1 MKFNLV
7 WETNPPE
14 LTQSQKAALAREIVW
29 LESFSDDAS
38 SVISHVMNLTSV
50 LSGPSIMLYGK
61 AGNDTDIFLVY
72 NKVTE
77 WKTLDDT
84 AVETG
89 E

>member
-14 LTQSQKAALAREIVW
+14 LTRAQKATLAREIVW

-38 SVISHVMNLTSV
+38 SVISHVMNLTSD

-61 AGNDTDIFLVY
+61 TGNDTDIFLAY
-72 NKVTE
+72 NKVTK

-84 AVETG
+84 DFGTDE
-89 E
+89 

>member
-1 MKFNLV
+1 MKFNLI

-14 LTQSQKAALAREIVW
+14 LTEAQKATLAREIVW

-38 SVISHVMNLTSV
+38 SVVSHLVNLTSD

-61 AGNDTDIFLVY
+61 DGNDADIFLTY
-72 NKVTE
+72 NKVTK
-77 WKTLDDT
+77 WTTLDDIDF
-84 AVETG
+84 ETG